1 MPEIAPPLRRA
12 HSHSLR
18 HLRTARRLLSL
29 LALGGAAFLPLSAR
43 AQAPGM
49 DGHASPPGT
58 IRVVGEA
65 TVTAKPDMAELDV
78 GVISEAKTAEA
89 ASAENQKKMDRV
101 IAALKKEVGAGGD
114 VKTVGYMVTQ
124 RYGESKN
131 PEARPVIVAYVV
143 TNIVRARIGDVK
155 AAGKVVDVA
164 LKQGA
169 NEVQR
174 LIFTL
179 KNPEPVQ
186 AEALR
191 AAASKARSRG
201 NALASALGLK
211 LGNVLSVSDGDF
223 GQRPV
228 PFAEMSRAKVADVG
242 TPIEAGDLEV
252 PATVTVYFTTTM
264 AR

>member
-1 MPEIAPPLRRA
+1 MSELPSFTLRALLPRPGRT
-12 HSHSLR
+12 LR
-18 HLRTARRLLSL
+18 LVLL
-29 LALGGAAFLPLSAR
+29 LAVGGLTVTAPATGR
-43 AQAPGM
+43 AWAQGPGM
-49 DGHASPPGT
+49 NGQATPPGT

-89 ASAENQKKMDRV
+89 ASADNQKKMDRV
-101 IAALKKEVGAGGD
+101 IAALKKEVGPGGD
-114 VKTVGYMVTQ
+114 VKTVGYLVTQ
-124 RYGESKN
+124 RYGEVKN
-131 PEARPVIVAYVV
+131 PEHRPVIVAYVV
-143 TNIVRARIGDVK
+143 TNIVRARISDVK
-155 AAGKVVDVA
+155 AAGKVVDIA

-191 AAASKARSRG
+191 AAATKARARA
-201 NALASALGLK
+201 NALAAALGLK
-211 LGNVLSVSDGDF
+211 IGNVLSVSDGDF
-223 GQRPV
+223 AQRPA
-228 PFAEMSRAKVADVG
+228 PYAEMSRMKVASDVG

-252 PATVTVYFTTTM
+252 PATVTVYFTTSN
-264 AR
+264 R